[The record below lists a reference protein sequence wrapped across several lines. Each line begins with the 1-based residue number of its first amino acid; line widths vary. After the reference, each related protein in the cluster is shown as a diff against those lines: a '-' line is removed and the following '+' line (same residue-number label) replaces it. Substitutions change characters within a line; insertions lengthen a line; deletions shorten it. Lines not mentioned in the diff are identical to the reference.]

1 MRIAEYLNGK
11 MVYRDAT
18 PEEEA
23 ALRAD
28 AAEAPAPEPTMEERM
43 AALESAMLEILGV
56 EV

>member
-23 ALRAD
+23 ALRAAAAD
-28 AAEAPAPEPTMEERM
+28 ATAPEPTMEERLE
-43 AALESAMLEILGV
+43 ALESAMLEVLGV
-56 EV
+56 DV

>member
-23 ALRAD
+23 SLRA
-28 AAEAPAPEPTMEERM
+28 AAEEATAPEPTMEDRL
-43 AALESAMLEILGV
+43 AALESAMLETLGV

>member
-23 ALRAD
+23 ALRAA
-28 AAEAPAPEPTMEERM
+28 AAEAPVPEPTIEERLE
-43 AALESAMLEILGV
+43 ALESAMLEVLGV

>member
-23 ALRAD
+23 ALRAA

-43 AALESAMLEILGV
+43 AALESAMLEMLGV
-56 EV
+56 SL

>member
-23 ALRAD
+23 AIWAA
-28 AAEAPAPEPTMEERM
+28 AAEAPAPEPTMEDRL
-43 AALESAMLEILGV
+43 AALESAMLEVLGV
-56 EV
+56 SL

>member
-23 ALRAD
+23 ALRA
-28 AAEAPAPEPTMEERM
+28 AAEESQAPEPTMEDRM
-43 AALESAMLEILGV
+43 AALESAMLEMLGV
-56 EV
+56 SL

>member
-1 MRIAEYLNGK
+1 MKKYVNGRYAEL
-11 MVYRDAT
+11 T

-23 ALRAD
+23 AIWAA

-56 EV
+56 DL

>member
-23 ALRAD
+23 ALRA
-28 AAEAPAPEPTMEERM
+28 AAEEASVPEPTMEERL

-56 EV
+56 SL

>member
-23 ALRAD
+23 ALRA
-28 AAEAPAPEPTMEERM
+28 AAAPVPEPTMEERLE
-43 AALESAMLEILGV
+43 ALESAMLEVLGV
-56 EV
+56 DV

>member
-23 ALRAD
+23 AIRAA
-28 AAEAPAPEPTMEERM
+28 AAEASAPEPTMEERL

-56 EV
+56 SL

>member
-23 ALRAD
+23 AIRAA
-28 AAEAPAPEPTMEERM
+28 AAEAPDPEPTMEERL
-43 AALESAMLEILGV
+43 AALESAMLEMLGV
-56 EV
+56 SL

>member
-1 MRIAEYLNGK
+1 MRIAEYINGR

-23 ALRAD
+23 ALRA
-28 AAEAPAPEPTMEERM
+28 ASAEAQAPEPTMEERL
-43 AALESAMLEILGV
+43 AALESAMLEMLGV